1 MATNP
6 RPQGVWELSLVN
18 ELLTGAY
25 LDFGRRGAS
34 PYAGSREVQPGV
46 VVDYGRGDVPIG
58 IEFYDSRVISFE
70 VVNILLDRFDLR
82 RLSKTEYAALG
93 LETARGNA
101 AGRLLAP
108 GNGGLDEPGKPE
120 PPTPRHDRP

>member
-25 LDFGRRGAS
+25 LDFGRRDTS
-34 PYAGSREVQPGV
+34 PYAGSQEVKPGV

-58 IEFYDSRVISFE
+58 IEFYDSRVISLE
-70 VVNILLDRFDLR
+70 LVNDLLDCFELP
-82 RLSKTEYAALG
+82 RLSEAEYRSLG
-93 LETARGNA
+93 LATARGSA
-101 AGRLLAP
+101 AGRPLVHDDEGPAPLSDPDSQDP
-108 GNGGLDEPGKPE
+108 GNQAP
-120 PPTPRHDRP
+120 

>member
-1 MATNP
+1 MATSP

-25 LDFGRRGAS
+25 LDFGRRGAH

-58 IEFYDSRVISFE
+58 IEFYDARVISLE
-70 VVNILLDRFDLR
+70 VVNNLLDRFNLR
-82 RLSKTEYAALG
+82 QLSVADYAALG
-93 LETARGNA
+93 LGTARGSA
-101 AGRLLAP
+101 AGRPFAP
-108 GNGGLDEPGKPE
+108 ENSGPDEPGTPE
-120 PPTPRHDRP
+120 PPTPRHDRA

>member
-18 ELLTGAY
+18 DLLTGAY
-25 LDFGRRGAS
+25 VDFGRRGAS

-58 IEFYDSRVISFE
+58 IEFYDSTAISFE
-70 VVNILLDRFDLR
+70 VVNNLLDLFDLR
-82 RLSKTEYAALG
+82 RLSAAEYAALG
-93 LETARGNA
+93 LETPRGSA
-101 AGRLLAP
+101 AGRQLVP
-108 GNGGLDEPGKPE
+108 GNSGPDEPGKPE
-120 PPTPRHDRP
+120 PPTPRHGRP